1 VRGFDLVVNEL
12 GADDRFQDDRDGF
25 WNHGGHLLVGQC
37 GAVGNGFVL
46 ARGVEATSLGRQATV
61 GSIQLAWCYNSGMD
75 KAIREKRAE
84 ILRIMGAHGARNPRI
99 FGSVARGQ
107 DQPSSDI
114 DVLVEM
120 EPGRTLLDLV
130 GLEQDLGATLGRHV
144 DVVTDG
150 GISPYLRD
158 RIVAEAVPL

>member
-1 VRGFDLVVNEL
+1 
-12 GADDRFQDDRDGF
+12 
-25 WNHGGHLLVGQC
+25 
-37 GAVGNGFVL
+37 
-46 ARGVEATSLGRQATV
+46 
-61 GSIQLAWCYNSGMD
+61 MD
-75 KAIREKRAE
+75 KAIREKRVE

-107 DQPSSDI
+107 GQPSSDI

>member
-1 VRGFDLVVNEL
+1 
-12 GADDRFQDDRDGF
+12 
-25 WNHGGHLLVGQC
+25 
-37 GAVGNGFVL
+37 
-46 ARGVEATSLGRQATV
+46 
-61 GSIQLAWCYNSGMD
+61 MD

-150 GISPYLRD
+150 GISPLPARSHRGRGRAAVKDDRAYLLFACKSER
-158 RIVAEAVPL
+158 RIYASG

>member
-1 VRGFDLVVNEL
+1 MVS
-12 GADDRFQDDRDGF
+12 
-25 WNHGGHLLVGQC
+25 
-37 GAVGNGFVL
+37 
-46 ARGVEATSLGRQATV
+46 EATSLGRWATV
-61 GSIQLAWCYNSGMD
+61 GSIQLGWCYNSAMD

>member
-1 VRGFDLVVNEL
+1 MNSALTIDFRMTGMVSGIM
-12 GADDRFQDDRDGF
+12 
-25 WNHGGHLLVGQC
+25 
-37 GAVGNGFVL
+37 
-46 ARGVEATSLGRQATV
+46 EATPPQATGLKRWATV

-99 FGSVARGQ
+99 FGSAARGQ
-107 DQPSSDI
+107 GQPSSDI

>member
-1 VRGFDLVVNEL
+1 
-12 GADDRFQDDRDGF
+12 
-25 WNHGGHLLVGQC
+25 
-37 GAVGNGFVL
+37 
-46 ARGVEATSLGRQATV
+46 
-61 GSIQLAWCYNSGMD
+61 MD
-75 KAIREKRAE
+75 KASGERRAE
-84 ILRIMGAHGARNPRI
+84 ILRILGAHGARHPRI

-107 DQPSSDI
+107 SRPSSDL

-130 GLEQDLGATLGRHV
+130 GLEQELGDALGRHV

-158 RIVAEAVPL
+158 RIVAEAVLL